1 MKRVF
6 GFLLTVLCISLWGTS
21 NINAQEKAI
30 YIYRNDGTFNGF
42 LNSEID
48 SLVYSAIDLDSI
60 EHTNFVV
67 QEVWTADSTYRIPL
81 AAIDSISFNA
91 PQPIIKSNVKFI
103 TEEYLPY
110 IENVD
115 GLTISFKIETPTNML
130 PNIGTV
136 LVSNYYDEPF
146 EYGFAGRV
154 INSTVKGSTIDFT
167 CEDVVLTDI
176 YERLISVGNCVSA
189 DSQNASSKARRINSI
204 DTKFFDI
211 GKFSTDIGPITIEN
225 NPTIK
230 MSWVIFI
237 EPYIHPT
244 VAITFT
250 HTHNLSLSINS
261 KIDGEYEP
269 EPKWLDEA
277 SFLKNIK
284 FLKGGYIP
292 ITTPIPGLY
301 GKIRFGAFWSAHG
314 DVDLSATF
322 SGALT
327 FVNGFKWDEKGF
339 VPVNRLSKKEMNRPE
354 ISLNMNGSIEG
365 GIAMQIVSGVGT
377 DNLASMNLTLR
388 LGPQIAVNFKASD
401 NGIQYGGWN
410 WYSSLKDSQLS
421 INAYA
426 KFSAGY
432 KTFLDQIMGKNE
444 YENHSVPLVT
454 WTRPI
459 KKWYF
464 LPEFTK
470 PEYTDGRQENVIVST
485 QPSRDLVKS
494 VSLGFALFDNENQLV
509 DKKYNNVNYRLENE
523 WPFSNLQVA
532 FEGLKKGVDYTC
544 YPVLKIFGKE
554 LLALPETQ
562 ISVGTPVQITNVEIT
577 NSTYYPEQSTYNG
590 RSYSYKY
597 DCAVTVK
604 LKNKDNV
611 EDWGYVY
618 EDLNGDTAHI
628 SLKTMGSPYT
638 DTRYSYYRNEP
649 ESYARLYGYVK
660 YYGDDSFYHGE
671 KTDYPLI
678 YDKQPE
684 ATTLEPT
691 CIDETWA
698 TIKCAYKESA
708 PWNGICGVEYWKD
721 NDHKEILFE
730 LAQDGEFEISLTG
743 LSPNTVYYYCAFIK
757 IDDRYIYA
765 EDTQTIKTSQAIIS
779 ICPDGH
785 HPHLIDLGLP
795 SGTKWQ
801 CCNVDAPSPLEAGGY
816 YAWGETYEKAVYNR
830 YTHSGDVVISDSH
843 DIAYVVSNGQT
854 RMPTHTQIQEILNNC
869 SWTWESHNGV
879 LGAMVT
885 ASNGNAIFL
894 PAASFKDS
902 NRSDYLGAPF
912 GTYGS
917 YWGRD
922 LGGVVNYGVN
932 PTLVG
937 TELIFGILD
946 GNIGFVPSN
955 FYYTWGNTGWV
966 YCGRS
971 IRPVS
976 AEAEPEYEFTLSTQ
990 EPVKVDAETAIVSCY
1005 FKGFREKN
1013 GVCGVQYWDD
1023 DNTYEVTIDA
1033 TEDGVQEIL
1042 LEGLTANTQYSYR
1055 AFVQIGNINIYA
1067 DEILMFKTNTG
1078 SYPGSNHPQK

>member
-6 GFLLTVLCISLWGTS
+6 GFLLTVLCISLGGTS

-42 LNSEID
+42 LNNEID

-60 EHTNFVV
+60 EHTNFIV

-115 GLTISFKIETPTNML
+115 DLTISFKIETPTNML

-189 DSQNASSKARRINSI
+189 DSQNASSKARRINSS
-204 DTKFFDI
+204 DTKYFDI
-211 GKFSTDIGPITIEN
+211 GTFSTDIGPVTIKN
-225 NPTIK
+225 DPTVK

-261 KIDGEYEP
+261 KVDGEYEP

-327 FVNGFKWDEKGF
+327 FVNGFKWDETGF

-410 WYSSLKDSQLS
+410 WYSSLKDSQLN

-444 YENHSVPLVT
+444 YESHSVPLVT
-454 WTRPI
+454 WTKPI

-485 QPSRDLVKS
+485 KPSRDLVKS
-494 VSLGFALFDNENQLV
+494 VSLGFALFDNEKQLV
-509 DKKYNNVNYRLENE
+509 DKKYNDVNYRLEND

-554 LLALPETQ
+554 LLAIPKTQ
-562 ISVGTPVQITNVEIT
+562 ISVGTPVQITNVEVT
-577 NSTYYPEQSTYNG
+577 NSTYYPGHFTYNG

-604 LKNKDNV
+604 LKNKENV
-611 EDWGYVY
+611 EEWGYVY
-618 EDLNGDTAHI
+618 EDPDGQLAKIELTQFGD
-628 SLKTMGSPYT
+628 SYT
-638 DTRYSYYRNEP
+638 DTRYAYYRNEDR
-649 ESYARLYGYVK
+649 AKVRLYGYVK
-660 YYGDDSFYHGE
+660 YKDDSQYYFNDPI
-671 KTDYPLI
+671 DYDLI
-678 YDKQPE
+678 Y
-684 ATTLEPT
+684 
-691 CIDETWA
+691 
-698 TIKCAYKESA
+698 
-708 PWNGICGVEYWKD
+708 VEK
-721 NDHKEILFE
+721 
-730 LAQDGEFEISLTG
+730 
-743 LSPNTVYYYCAFIK
+743 PM
-757 IDDRYIYA
+757 
-765 EDTQTIKTSQAIIS
+765 
-779 ICPDGH
+779 CPDGN
-785 HPHLIDLGLP
+785 HPHMIDLGLP
-795 SGTKWQ
+795 SGTKWA
-801 CCNVDAPSPLEAGGY
+801 CCNIGASSPEDYGNY
-816 YAWGETYEKAVYNR
+816 YAWGETKTKNHYSWKNYS
-830 YTHSGDVVISDSH
+830 YTNDTNNNNQIEDDEMVLLGDN
-843 DIAYVVSNGQT
+843 IAGTKYDVAYTYYGT
-854 RMPTHTQIQEILNNC
+854 KWRMPSKENFEELINLCTFT
-869 SWTWESHNGV
+869 WTEQNGINGG
-879 LGAMVT
+879 LFTGL
-885 ASNGNAIFL
+885 NGNEIFI
-894 PAASFKDS
+894 PAAGYWD
-902 NRSDYLGAPF
+902 NDYEIPF
-912 GTYGS
+912 ASGPGV
-917 YWGRD
+917 YW
-922 LGGVVNYGVN
+922 
-932 PTLVG
+932 T
-937 TELIFGILD
+937 
-946 GNIGFVPSN
+946 
-955 FYYTWGNTGWV
+955 
-966 YCGRS
+966 
-971 IRPVS
+971 
-976 AEAEPEYEFTLSTQ
+976 STQ
-990 EPVKVDAETAIVSCY
+990 HPNIRRSAYGIMFGWNGYHDMTWWARWHGIPVRPIT
-1005 FKGFREKN
+1005 
-1013 GVCGVQYWDD
+1013 
-1023 DNTYEVTIDA
+1023 
-1033 TEDGVQEIL
+1033 
-1042 LEGLTANTQYSYR
+1042 
-1055 AFVQIGNINIYA
+1055 
-1067 DEILMFKTNTG
+1067 
-1078 SYPGSNHPQK
+1078 H